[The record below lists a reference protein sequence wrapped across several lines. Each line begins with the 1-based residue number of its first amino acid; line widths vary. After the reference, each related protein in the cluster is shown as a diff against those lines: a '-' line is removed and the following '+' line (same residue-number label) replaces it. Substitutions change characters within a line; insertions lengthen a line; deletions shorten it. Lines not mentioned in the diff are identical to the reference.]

1 MSQMSIGQWEAQK
14 SYWTEKLTFHTNS
27 LNILPSLLTK
37 TKYIPE
43 SLKRLGKVIRGTPK
57 DS

>member
-1 MSQMSIGQWEAQK
+1 MSIGQWEAQK